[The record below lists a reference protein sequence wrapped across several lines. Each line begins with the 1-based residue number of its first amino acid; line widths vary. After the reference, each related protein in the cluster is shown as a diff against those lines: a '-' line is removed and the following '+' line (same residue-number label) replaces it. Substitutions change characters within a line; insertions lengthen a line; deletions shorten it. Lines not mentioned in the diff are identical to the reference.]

1 MSDPFI
7 TLGRLLTLIFV
18 PVMLLFPVVFAALVP
33 NRADNDPAR
42 IKARGLLLT
51 LAISTAVLLAI
62 WVGLV
67 LTGLR
72 FNFAMIIANF
82 WWPWFFPLW
91 FFLAMPATLAKNPS
105 WGWVAGGGSSSG
117 GVRTASLV
125 NRERTSPVTRAMWAV
140 PITLFIVILAA
151 IAARG
156 LLPFG
161 GDLLVSGSASER
173 EAARVA
179 YAEVERSRWLVS
191 LIVFGSV
198 YGFLLA
204 ILPRGLRRTL
214 SEPEPMDAAGSPE
227 LAELYAAQRRK
238 RVLGLFWGIGVALPL
253 LIGSFSVVRT
263 WFPNDGSMW
272 GLIGGIGGSILGIC
286 GAIFGTWMT
295 VERARIAEL
304 AAQFDAANGSA
315 GREAGNGGVA
325 DSKNSK
331 PAFIQG

>member
-7 TLGRLLTLIFV
+7 PLGRLLLLIFV
-18 PVMLLFPVVFAALVP
+18 PVILLFPLVFAAFVP
-33 NRADNDPAR
+33 NRAVDDSAR
-42 IKARGLLLT
+42 IKSRGLLLT

-72 FNFAMIIANF
+72 FNFAMVIAGF

-91 FFLAMPATLAKNPS
+91 FFLAIPAIMAKNPYLRCTVGS
-105 WGWVAGGGSSSG
+105 GSAAGDI
-117 GVRTASLV
+117 RTASLV

-140 PITLFIVILAA
+140 PITLFVLILAA

-161 GDLLVSGSASER
+161 VSPYPGDSAVDP
-173 EAARVA
+173 EAARVV
-179 YAEVERSRWLVS
+179 YAESERSRWILSLV
-191 LIVFGSV
+191 VFGSAF
-198 YGFLLA
+198 GFLLA
-204 ILPRGLRRTL
+204 ILPRSLRRTL

-238 RVLGLFWGIGVALPL
+238 RVLGLFWGSGVVLPL
-253 LIGSFSVVRT
+253 CIGSFSVLQA
-263 WFPNDGSMW
+263 WFPLNGSTW

-295 VERARIAEL
+295 VERAKIAEVRARL
-304 AAQFDAANGSA
+304 DASAASAAG
-315 GREAGNGGVA
+315 
-325 DSKNSK
+325 
-331 PAFIQG
+331 

>member
-7 TLGRLLTLIFV
+7 PLGRLFMLIFV
-18 PVMLLFPVVFAALVP
+18 PVMLLFPLVFAALVP
-33 NRADNDPAR
+33 NRAANDSAR
-42 IKARGLLLT
+42 IKARGMLLT
-51 LAISTAVLLAI
+51 LAMSTTVLLAI

-72 FNFAMIIANF
+72 FNFAMVIAGF

-91 FFLAMPATLAKNPS
+91 FFLAMPAIVAKNPH
-105 WGWVAGGGSSSG
+105 WVWTVGSGSASG

-140 PITLFIVILAA
+140 PITLFVLILAT

-161 GDLLVSGSASER
+161 VGPYPGDSTVDP

-179 YAEVERSRWLVS
+179 YAEAERSQWLLS

-198 YGFLLA
+198 FGFLLA
-204 ILPRGLRRTL
+204 ILPRSLRRTL

-227 LAELYAAQRRK
+227 LARLYAAQRRK
-238 RVLGLFWGIGVALPL
+238 RVLGLFWGAGVLLPL
-253 LIGSFSVVRT
+253 CIGSFSVLQA
-263 WFPNDGSMW
+263 WFPQNGSTW
-272 GLIGGIGGSILGIC
+272 GLVGGIGGSILGIC
-286 GAIFGTWMT
+286 GAIFGTRMT
-295 VERARIAEL
+295 VERAKISEVRARL
-304 AAQFDAANGSA
+304 DASGASAAG
-315 GREAGNGGVA
+315 
-325 DSKNSK
+325 
-331 PAFIQG
+331 

>member
-7 TLGRLLTLIFV
+7 PLGRLLMLIFV
-18 PVMLLFPVVFAALVP
+18 PLMLLFPLAFAALVP
-33 NRADNDPAR
+33 NRAVDDSAR
-42 IKARGLLLT
+42 IKSRGLLLT
-51 LAISTAVLLAI
+51 LAMSTAVLLAI

-72 FNFAMIIANF
+72 FNVAMIIAGF
-82 WWPWFFPLW
+82 WWPWVFPLW
-91 FFLAMPATLAKNPS
+91 FFLAMPAIVAKNPY
-105 WGWVAGGGSSSG
+105 WGCAVGGGSASG

-140 PITLFIVILAA
+140 PITLFVLILAA

-156 LLPFG
+156 LFPFG
-161 GDLLVSGSASER
+161 VGPYPGDSAVNP

-179 YAEVERSRWLVS
+179 YAEAERSRWMLSLVVS
-191 LIVFGSV
+191 GSAF
-198 YGFLLA
+198 GFLLA

-238 RVLGLFWGIGVALPL
+238 RVLGLFWGSVVLPLCIGV
-253 LIGSFSVVRT
+253 FSVLQT
-263 WFPNDGSMW
+263 WFPHDGSTW

-286 GAIFGTWMT
+286 GAIYGTWMT
-295 VERARIAEL
+295 VDRAKISEVRARL
-304 AAQFDAANGSA
+304 DAADASDAPAA
-315 GREAGNGGVA
+315 G
-325 DSKNSK
+325 
-331 PAFIQG
+331 

>member
-7 TLGRLLTLIFV
+7 TLGRFFMLIFV
-18 PVMLLFPVVFAALVP
+18 PVMLLFPLVFAALVP
-33 NRADNDPAR
+33 NRAADDSAR
-42 IKARGLLLT
+42 IKARGMLLT
-51 LAISTAVLLAI
+51 LAMSTAALLAI

-72 FNFAMIIANF
+72 FNFAMVIAGF

-91 FFLAMPATLAKNPS
+91 FFLAMPAIVAKNQH
-105 WGWVAGGGSSSG
+105 WGWTVGSGSAGG

-140 PITLFIVILAA
+140 PITLFVLILAA

-161 GDLLVSGSASER
+161 VGPYPGDSAIDP

-179 YAEVERSRWLVS
+179 YAEVERSRWILSLV
-191 LIVFGSV
+191 VFGSV
-198 YGFLLA
+198 FGFVLA
-204 ILPRGLRRTL
+204 ILPRSLRRTL

-238 RVLGLFWGIGVALPL
+238 RVLGLFWGTGVLLPACVG
-253 LIGSFSVVRT
+253 LISVLQA
-263 WFPNDGSMW
+263 WFPMAGSTW
-272 GLIGGIGGSILGIC
+272 GLVGGIGGSILGIC

-295 VERARIAEL
+295 VERAKISEVRARLEK
-304 AAQFDAANGSA
+304 
-315 GREAGNGGVA
+315 R
-325 DSKNSK
+325 
-331 PAFIQG
+331 

>member
-7 TLGRLLTLIFV
+7 PLGRLFMLIFV
-18 PVMLLFPVVFAALVP
+18 PVMLLFPLVFAALVP
-33 NRADNDPAR
+33 NRAADDSAR
-42 IKARGLLLT
+42 IKARGMLLT
-51 LAISTAVLLAI
+51 LAMSTAVLLAI

-72 FNFAMIIANF
+72 FNFAMVIAGF

-91 FFLAMPATLAKNPS
+91 FFLAMPTIVTKNPH
-105 WGWVAGGGSSSG
+105 WGWTVGGGSASG

-140 PITLFIVILAA
+140 PITLFVVILAA

-161 GDLLVSGSASER
+161 VGPYPGDSAVDP

-179 YAEVERSRWLVS
+179 YAEAERSRWMLSLV
-191 LIVFGSV
+191 VFGSV
-198 YGFLLA
+198 FAFLLA
-204 ILPRGLRRTL
+204 ILPRSLRRTL

-238 RVLGLFWGIGVALPL
+238 RVLGLFWGVGVVLPLCIGV
-253 LIGSFSVVRT
+253 FSVLQT
-263 WFPNDGSMW
+263 WFPQNGSTW
-272 GLIGGIGGSILGIC
+272 GLISGIGGSILGIC

-295 VERARIAEL
+295 VERAKISEVRARL
-304 AAQFDAANGSA
+304 DASDASAAG
-315 GREAGNGGVA
+315 
-325 DSKNSK
+325 
-331 PAFIQG
+331 

>member
-7 TLGRLLTLIFV
+7 PLGRLLMLIFV
-18 PVMLLFPVVFAALVP
+18 PLMLLFPLAFAALVP
-33 NRADNDPAR
+33 NRAVDDSAR
-42 IKARGLLLT
+42 IKSRGLLLT
-51 LAISTAVLLAI
+51 LAMSTAVLLAI

-72 FNFAMIIANF
+72 FNFAMIIAGF

-91 FFLAMPATLAKNPS
+91 FFLAMPAIVAKNPY
-105 WGWVAGGGSSSG
+105 WGWTVGSGSASG

-140 PITLFIVILAA
+140 PITLFVLILAA

-161 GDLLVSGSASER
+161 VGPYPGDSAVDP

-179 YAEVERSRWLVS
+179 YAEAERSRWILSLV
-191 LIVFGSV
+191 VFGSV
-198 YGFLLA
+198 FAFLLA
-204 ILPRGLRRTL
+204 ILPRSLRRTL

-238 RVLGLFWGIGVALPL
+238 RVLGLFWGSGVVLPL
-253 LIGSFSVVRT
+253 CIGSVSVLQA
-263 WFPNDGSMW
+263 WFPQNGSAW
-272 GLIGGIGGSILGIC
+272 GLIGSIGGSILGIC
-286 GAIFGTWMT
+286 GA
-295 VERARIAEL
+295 
-304 AAQFDAANGSA
+304 
-315 GREAGNGGVA
+315 
-325 DSKNSK
+325 
-331 PAFIQG
+331 

>member
-7 TLGRLLTLIFV
+7 PLGRLFMLIFV
-18 PVMLLFPVVFAALVP
+18 PVMLLFPLVFAALVP
-33 NRADNDPAR
+33 NRTADDSAR
-42 IKARGLLLT
+42 IKARGMMLT
-51 LAISTAVLLAI
+51 LAMSTAVLLAI

-72 FNFAMIIANF
+72 FNFAMVIAGF

-91 FFLAMPATLAKNPS
+91 FFLAMPAIVAKNPH
-105 WGWVAGGGSSSG
+105 WGWTVGGGSASG

-140 PITLFIVILAA
+140 PITLFVVILAA

-161 GDLLVSGSASER
+161 VGPYPGDSAVDP

-179 YAEVERSRWLVS
+179 YAEAERSRWIFSLV
-191 LIVFGSV
+191 VFGSV
-198 YGFLLA
+198 FGFLLA
-204 ILPRGLRRTL
+204 SLPRSLRRTL

-238 RVLGLFWGIGVALPL
+238 RVLGLFWGSGVVLPLCIGV
-253 LIGSFSVVRT
+253 FSVLQT
-263 WFPNDGSMW
+263 WFPHDGSTW

-295 VERARIAEL
+295 VERAKISEL
-304 AAQFDAANGSA
+304 RARLDASDASAAG
-315 GREAGNGGVA
+315 
-325 DSKNSK
+325 
-331 PAFIQG
+331 

>member
-7 TLGRLLTLIFV
+7 TLGRLFMLIFV
-18 PVMLLFPVVFAALVP
+18 PVMLLFPLVFAALVP
-33 NRADNDPAR
+33 NRAADDSAR
-42 IKARGLLLT
+42 IKARGMLLT
-51 LAISTAVLLAI
+51 LAMSTAALLAI

-72 FNFAMIIANF
+72 FNFAMVIAGF

-91 FFLAMPATLAKNPS
+91 FFLAMPAIVAKNPH
-105 WGWVAGGGSSSG
+105 WGWTVGGGSASG

-140 PITLFIVILAA
+140 PIMLFVVILAV

-156 LLPFG
+156 LMPFG
-161 GDLLVSGSASER
+161 VGPYPGDSAVDPES
-173 EAARVA
+173 ARVA
-179 YAEVERSRWLVS
+179 YAEVERSRWLLS
-191 LIVFGSV
+191 LVVFGSV
-198 YGFLLA
+198 FGFLLA
-204 ILPRGLRRTL
+204 ILPRSLRRTL

-238 RVLGLFWGIGVALPL
+238 RVLGLFWGTGVLLPAC
-253 LIGSFSVVRT
+253 IGSFSVLQA
-263 WFPNDGSMW
+263 WFPNAGSMW

-295 VERARIAEL
+295 VERAKISEVRARL
-304 AAQFDAANGSA
+304 DASDASAA
-315 GREAGNGGVA
+315 R
-325 DSKNSK
+325 
-331 PAFIQG
+331 

>member
-7 TLGRLLTLIFV
+7 TLGRFFMLIFV
-18 PVMLLFPVVFAALVP
+18 PVMLLFPLVFAALVP
-33 NRADNDPAR
+33 NRAADDSAR
-42 IKARGLLLT
+42 IKARGMLLT
-51 LAISTAVLLAI
+51 LAMSTAALLAI

-72 FNFAMIIANF
+72 FNFAMVIAGF

-91 FFLAMPATLAKNPS
+91 FFLAMPAIVAKNPY
-105 WGWVAGGGSSSG
+105 WGWTVGSGFASG

-140 PITLFIVILAA
+140 PITLFVLILAA

-161 GDLLVSGSASER
+161 VGPYPGDSAIDP

-179 YAEVERSRWLVS
+179 YAEVERSRWILSLV
-191 LIVFGSV
+191 VFGSV
-198 YGFLLA
+198 FGFVLA
-204 ILPRGLRRTL
+204 ILPRSLRQPL

-227 LAELYAAQRRK
+227 LARLYAAQRRK
-238 RVLGLFWGIGVALPL
+238 RVLGLFWGTGVLLPACIGL
-253 LIGSFSVVRT
+253 SSVLQA
-263 WFPNDGSMW
+263 WFPNAGSIW

-286 GAIFGTWMT
+286 GAVFGTWMM
-295 VERARIAEL
+295 VERAKISEVRARLEK
-304 AAQFDAANGSA
+304 
-315 GREAGNGGVA
+315 R
-325 DSKNSK
+325 
-331 PAFIQG
+331 

>member
-1 MSDPFI
+1 MRTDGVLDP
-7 TLGRLLTLIFV
+7 
-18 PVMLLFPVVFAALVP
+18 
-33 NRADNDPAR
+33 
-42 IKARGLLLT
+42 
-51 LAISTAVLLAI
+51 
-62 WVGLV
+62 
-67 LTGLR
+67 TG
-72 FNFAMIIANF
+72 
-82 WWPWFFPLW
+82 
-91 FFLAMPATLAKNPS
+91 KEH
-105 WGWVAGGGSSSG
+105 
-117 GVRTASLV
+117 
-125 NRERTSPVTRAMWAV
+125 REP
-140 PITLFIVILAA
+140 
-151 IAARG
+151 
-156 LLPFG
+156 
-161 GDLLVSGSASER
+161 DEQKDCGSASER

-191 LIVFGSV
+191 LIVYGSV
-198 YGFLLA
+198 FGFLLA

-253 LIGSFSVVRT
+253 LIGSFSVVQT

-272 GLIGGIGGSILGIC
+272 GLIASIGGSILGIC

-325 DSKNSK
+325 DSKTPNLALDTRRS
-331 PAFIQG
+331 